1 MRPSKYVI
9 FILCGI
15 FFLALVIAILRINH
29 HEYTSTLSSL
39 WFFISFLSGAIFLF
53 DAYRS
58 YKNPAIFS
66 VVRSLPSAISI
77 GKIQAIHLEVINRTQ
92 YNQFLEIAEHVPAEL
107 KVKEKV
113 PFIIS
118 LLPHQKTT
126 ITYHIVATKRGDT
139 ILAETEL
146 RLLSR
151 LKLWNIKQT
160 FNTHKTIKIYPDF
173 LSIAHLDSLHSKYQA
188 QQLGLHQVQR
198 RGQGTDFRQLRDYRD
213 GDSIKN
219 IDWKATS
226 RRRKLITRDYQDERD
241 QEVLFLLDCGRNMRS
256 KDDDLSHF
264 DHCLNA
270 LLLSSYV
277 ALRHGDSVS
286 AMAFAGQQRHITPV
300 KGQHSIN
307 TILNSIYDLHTSLN
321 TADYITTAK
330 KVMSKQRKRALII
343 IITNVDNNA
352 KNDLLEATR
361 LLSRHHLV
369 MVASIQETAVE
380 KSIHASIESMEDA
393 LQYSSA
399 IDYSNQRRSLLQ
411 QLKNEGV
418 FIIDSPAKTM
428 HHGLLNEYT
437 ALKRSGK
444 L

>member
-118 LLPHQKTT
+118 LLPHQKTM

-151 LKLWNIKQT
+151 
-160 FNTHKTIKIYPDF
+160 
-173 LSIAHLDSLHSKYQA
+173 
-188 QQLGLHQVQR
+188 
-198 RGQGTDFRQLRDYRD
+198 
-213 GDSIKN
+213 
-219 IDWKATS
+219 
-226 RRRKLITRDYQDERD
+226 
-241 QEVLFLLDCGRNMRS
+241 
-256 KDDDLSHF
+256 
-264 DHCLNA
+264 
-270 LLLSSYV
+270 
-277 ALRHGDSVS
+277 
-286 AMAFAGQQRHITPV
+286 
-300 KGQHSIN
+300 
-307 TILNSIYDLHTSLN
+307 
-321 TADYITTAK
+321 
-330 KVMSKQRKRALII
+330 
-343 IITNVDNNA
+343 
-352 KNDLLEATR
+352 
-361 LLSRHHLV
+361 
-369 MVASIQETAVE
+369 
-380 KSIHASIESMEDA
+380 
-393 LQYSSA
+393 
-399 IDYSNQRRSLLQ
+399 
-411 QLKNEGV
+411 
-418 FIIDSPAKTM
+418 
-428 HHGLLNEYT
+428 
-437 ALKRSGK
+437 
-444 L
+444 